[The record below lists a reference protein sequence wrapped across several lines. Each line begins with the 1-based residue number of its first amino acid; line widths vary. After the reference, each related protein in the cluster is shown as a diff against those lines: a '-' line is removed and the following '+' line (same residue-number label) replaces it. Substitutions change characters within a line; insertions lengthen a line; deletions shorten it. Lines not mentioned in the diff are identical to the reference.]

1 MREREIIAPMIQRI
15 DGLGKTVEDI
25 LLFARPQPP
34 RRRAVALRAVVSEA
48 AASARAADF
57 TQVSITGDDAMVQAD
72 PEMLRA
78 VMLNLVLN
86 ACQAS
91 NGQQVEIETLPG
103 DGVCHIEVRDRG
115 PGIPAE
121 IRDKIFDPFF
131 TTKSSGTGLGLPIV
145 KRLME
150 AQGGHVRLRPR
161 DGGGT
166 VAEVSLPRHRG

>member
-1 MREREIIAPMIQRI
+1 
-15 DGLGKTVEDI
+15 
-25 LLFARPQPP
+25 
-34 RRRAVALRAVVSEA
+34 
-48 AASARAADF
+48 
-57 TQVSITGDDAMVQAD
+57 MVQAD

-91 NGQQVEIETLPG
+91 GGQPVEIETVV
-103 DGVCHIEVRDRG
+103 DGGACRIEVRDRG
-115 PGIPAE
+115 PGISDD
-121 IRDKIFDPFF
+121 IRDRIFEPFF

-150 AQGGHVRLRPR
+150 VQGGHVRLRSR

-166 VAEVSLPRHRG
+166 VAEVSLPCHRG

>member
-1 MREREIIAPMIQRI
+1 MFRKLRSALLRGMIVVLPI
-15 DGLGKTVEDI
+15 GLTLW
-25 LLFARPQPP
+25 LLWWFGSTTES
-34 RRRAVALRAVVSEA
+34 L
-48 AASARAADF
+48 
-57 TQVSITGDDAMVQAD
+57 
-72 PEMLRA
+72 LRA

-131 TTKSSGTGLGLPIV
+131 TTKSCGTGLGLPIV

-166 VAEVSLPRHRG
+166 VAEVSLPRHHG